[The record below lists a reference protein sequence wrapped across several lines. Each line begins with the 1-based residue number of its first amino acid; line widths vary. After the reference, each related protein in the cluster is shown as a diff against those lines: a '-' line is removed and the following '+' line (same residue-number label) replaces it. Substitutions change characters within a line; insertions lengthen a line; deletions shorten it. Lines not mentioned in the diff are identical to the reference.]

1 MPLFSVV
8 IPTYNREAYVAATLD
23 SLLAQECEDWELIVV
38 DDGSTDSTLDI
49 VRRYAEGLPGRVQ
62 ILEQDHRGCAAARNR
77 GVGVATGEY
86 LAFLDS
92 DDLWFPWT
100 LRTARDVIEAEDQ
113 PSVVGFALRS
123 FYEEAE
129 VEKIDEAPL
138 RTERGVDYLTDGMR
152 LEFAMGVAHTVCRRE
167 AYLACGGC
175 VEKNVNGTDS
185 DVLLKMGLAPGFV
198 RVYEPML
205 LAYRQH
211 EGGVIRNP
219 VMAHAGARMLLE
231 HEAEGVYPGGLER
244 RPDRLE
250 QILRRV
256 RAVSLRCVREGRRDL
271 GFDLFRRSMRWNA
284 WTGRWTYLAAFPA
297 ICVAP
302 GLQKLALKLR
312 PLNTD

>member
-8 IPTYNREAYVAATLD
+8 IPTYNREAYVAATLE

-38 DDGSTDSTLDI
+38 DDGSTDRTLEV
-49 VRRYAEGLPGRVQ
+49 VRQFCDALPGRTQ

-77 GVGVATGEY
+77 GAEVASGEY

-100 LRTARDVIEAEDQ
+100 LRTAHDLIESEGR
-113 PSVVGFALRS
+113 PSVIGFALHS
-123 FYEEAE
+123 FYDEAE
-129 VEKIDEAPL
+129 VAAIHKAPL
-138 RTERGVDYLTDGMR
+138 RTGRGVDYLTDGIR
-152 LEFAMGVAHTVCRRE
+152 LQFAMGVAHTVCRRE

-198 RVYEPML
+198 RVYEPTL

-231 HEAEGVYPGGLER
+231 HESEGLYPGGIER
-244 RPDRLE
+244 RPERLQ

-256 RAVSLRCVREGRRDL
+256 RAVSLRCIREGRRGL
-271 GFDLFRRSMRWNA
+271 GFDLFRRTLRWNI
-284 WTGRWTYLAAFPA
+284 WMGRWAYLAAFPA
-297 ICVAP
+297 IFLVP
-302 GLQKLALKLR
+302 GLQKLALKIR
-312 PLNTD
+312 PPHKD